1 MHIFLV
7 FFALREVSL
16 HRKTGGSEIHGASV
30 RKACTG
36 CFFFF
41 YLLSI
46 PEICDEHI
54 CADSGP
60 AGGTRPGRST
70 ACVCGLISFK
80 LLRDVRVAV
89 RAAFLSSGDTI
100 PTLAESEKCRLCCT
114 SSVCIN
120 IQSMSCGDECALIF

>member
-16 HRKTGGSEIHGASV
+16 HRKTGGSEIYGASV
-30 RKACTG
+30 HKARTG
-36 CFFFF
+36 CFFF

-46 PEICDEHI
+46 PEICGGHI

-100 PTLAESEKCRLCCT
+100 PTLAESKKCRL
-114 SSVCIN
+114 
-120 IQSMSCGDECALIF
+120 

>member
-16 HRKTGGSEIHGASV
+16 HRKTGGSEIRRASV
-30 RKACTG
+30 RKARTG
-36 CFFFF
+36 CFFF
-41 YLLSI
+41 LLSI
-46 PEICDEHI
+46 PEICGEHI

-70 ACVCGLISFK
+70 ACACGLISFK

-89 RAAFLSSGDTI
+89 RAVFFSSGDTI
-100 PTLAESEKCRLCCT
+100 PKLAESKKCRR
-114 SSVCIN
+114 
-120 IQSMSCGDECALIF
+120 